1 MKNLFDNDIK
11 VHRDRLEVARQL
23 EEDKQ
28 EFKLLI
34 EELEQIKNE
43 LNVNYEKIIKY
54 IEIRPDETSRRIVER
69 QQRTQQLF
77 RGFNNDE
84 EQGLTA
90 QRILQFQQYVRRNR
104 GLNNDKHQGLTAQRI
119 LQFQQYVRRNL
130 GLNNDKHQGLTAQ
143 RILQFQQYVRRNR
156 GLNNDEHQGLTA
168 QRILQFQQYVRR
180 NRGLNNMLQEN
191 MMRLDCDGEHTFCQV
206 CIERWF
212 ATNKTC
218 PICGHMFQ

>member
-104 GLNNDKHQGLTAQRI
+104 GLNN
-119 LQFQQYVRRNL
+119 
-130 GLNNDKHQGLTAQ
+130 
-143 RILQFQQYVRRNR
+143 
-156 GLNNDEHQGLTA
+156 
-168 QRILQFQQYVRR
+168 
-180 NRGLNNMLQEN
+180 MLQEN